1 MPWWGAD
8 LSEIDFK
15 NIFYFIR
22 STEKQASNWED
33 LPDDI
38 RGTWDKL
45 GIPEAEKK
53 YLGGVSAQYE
63 SEVVYHK
70 IKKELDDIGVHLHR
84 HGLRAARLPGPGEGV
99 LRHAD
104 PVQRQQVRG
113 AEHRRVVGRVVH
125 LRAAGRAGRHPAA
138 GVLPDQRREH
148 GPVRAHAD
156 HRRRGQLR
164 ALRRGLLRA
173 DLLER
178 LAALRR
184 RRDRREEG
192 RAGPLHD
199 DPELVDERLQP
210 RHEARRRLRGRR
222 DGVGRRQHRLEGHDE
237 VPVDLPDRQG
247 RARRGAVGGVRR
259 QGHAHR
265 RRRQGDPRRAVH
277 DERDQLEVGVEGRRP
292 HRLPR
297 PRSAWSPMRTTRSPP
312 CAATR

>member
-1 MPWWGAD
+1 M
-8 LSEIDFK
+8 
-15 NIFYFIR
+15 
-22 STEKQASNWED
+22 
-33 LPDDI
+33 
-38 RGTWDKL
+38 
-45 GIPEAEKK
+45 
-53 YLGGVSAQYE
+53 
-63 SEVVYHK
+63 YHK
-70 IKKELDDIGVHLHR
+70 IKKELDDIGVLFTDMDS
-84 HGLRAARLPGPGEGV
+84 RAARLPRPREGV

-138 GVLPDQRREH
+138 GLLPDQRREH

-164 ALRRGLLRA
+164 ALRRGLLGA

-184 RRDRREEG
+184 RRDHGEEG
-192 RAGPLHD
+192 RARPLHD

-210 RHEARRRLRGRR
+210 RDEARRRLRGRR

-237 VPVDLPDRQG
+237 VPVDLPARQG

-265 RRRQGDPRRAVH
+265 RRRQGDPRGAVH
-277 DERDQLEVGVEGRRP
+277 DERDHLEVGLEGRRP

-297 PRSAWSPMRTTRSPP
+297 PDPRGARRAPREVHRALRRADPGRRVAAPTPTPTSRSRTRPRRSATRPPSRRSARTSSST
-312 CAATR
+312 